1 MRKERDHDSKN
12 QNALSGGLFIPVSA
26 LHPFI
31 SGRCRNDRFVSSDD
45 ASGVGGRDSDIGT
58 IQRALETQIVKEKLK
73 AHGMAPDEINSRMQ
87 DLTDEQIHLLAQA
100 SDAVLA
106 GGDSG
111 LGIVIAILV
120 IVLLVIL
127 ILKLSDKSIVVK

>member
-1 MRKERDHDSKN
+1 MIRKTRMPCL
-12 QNALSGGLFIPVSA
+12 AVCLSLYLLCIFSSPAVAGMIGS
-26 LHPFI
+26 
-31 SGRCRNDRFVSSDD
+31 VSSD
-45 ASGVGGRDSDIGT
+45 AATEAGGRDSDIGT

-73 AHGMAPDEINSRMQ
+73 AHGLAPDEINSRMQ

>member
-1 MRKERDHDSKN
+1 MIRKTRMPCL
-12 QNALSGGLFIPVSA
+12 AVCLSLYLLCILSSPAVAGMIGS
-26 LHPFI
+26 
-31 SGRCRNDRFVSSDD
+31 VSSDA
-45 ASGVGGRDSDIGT
+45 ASEVGGRDSDIGT

-73 AHGMAPDEINSRMQ
+73 AHGLAPDEINSRVQ
-87 DLTDEQIHLLAQA
+87 DLSDEQIHLLAQA

-120 IVLLVIL
+120 IVLLIIL
-127 ILKLSDKSIVVK
+127 ILKFSDKSIVVK